1 MVPVSLVV
9 FLFLKKHFTPRSAHV
24 GTGTGTGIC
33 LLVVPWLWPVP
44 DPAPEFSRSTVF
56 FIYILLHLWHAF
68 KAYTRAFVVLSHS
81 KKYGSGNLMRCYQQE
96 SELVYFWKNLWLA
109 Y

>member
-1 MVPVSLVV
+1 M
-9 FLFLKKHFTPRSAHV
+9 A
-24 GTGTGTGIC
+24 GTGSGTWI
-33 LLVVPWLWPVP
+33 
-44 DPAPEFSRSTVF
+44 FSVYSFF
-56 FIYILLHLWHAF
+56 FIYISLHLWHAF

-109 Y
+109 YWIYTRTLQPPSPPPSAFVFYLERFR